1 MSSTDGSRWW
11 RCRDGSSAA
20 AALVQTH
27 QRTMLMALFEKSA
40 ESLLVRSRS
49 VRSRPRA
56 SAGRAS
62 HERCAGR
69 RPRLRR
75 QRMLRLWPQVRR
87 RGTLTQQPRPQQSIA
102 AARRQPGLNGAQC
115 TAPAPRSCWEHRRCK
130 VLHLSAHGAG
140 RGSKHSSLTSHCNP
154 RLGAPHA
161 PPTPRLGPLIRV
173 QSRC

>member
-62 HERCAGR
+62 HDRCAGR

-75 QRMLRLWPQVRR
+75 QRMLRLWPQVHR
-87 RGTLTQQPRPQQSIA
+87 RGTLTQQPWPQQSIA
-102 AARRQPGLNGAQC
+102 AARRCRARAAQVGRPPSAWPQRRAVHCAGA
-115 TAPAPRSCWEHRRCK
+115 A
-130 VLHLSAHGAG
+130 VL
-140 RGSKHSSLTSHCNP
+140 
-154 RLGAPHA
+154 LGASALQSAA
-161 PPTPRLGPLIRV
+161 PLRT
-173 QSRC
+173 RCG